1 MEYDPSVATACDDRR
16 RRKGNRKR
24 NVIYF
29 NPPYSKTIKTN
40 IGRVFLNII
49 REEFSKGHP
58 LYPVINKNNIK
69 MSYRCMPNMSQ
80 QINRHNKKL
89 LSKDTVKK
97 NVANV
102 TLASDDNNGLESFSN
117 NNNTVAVIVT
127 LANDDHVTMIRDHR
141 EVSSEEATQ
150 SSNNNTAAS
159 PDVTSV
165 SDDQATPANNN
176 KTCNCSKANRS
187 TCPLKGN
194 CLVCCLVYR
203 ATVTR
208 MDNCNCETYT
218 GVTAGT
224 FKCRWYGHCHDMTHR
239 PDEEHQGTTLSN
251 HVWKLKDQSV
261 QYKIDW
267 AVVTKSADF
276 NPATGIC
283 RVCLEEKFFIMF
295 CPEGA
300 TLNQRSEFFTH
311 CRHFHKFLLAPP
323 PPKKTTQKKR
333 KAPNR

>member
-1 MEYDPSVATACDDRR
+1 MNSVA
-16 RRKGNRKR
+16 
-24 NVIYF
+24 V
-29 NPPYSKTIKTN
+29 S
-40 IGRVFLNII
+40 
-49 REEFSKGHP
+49 
-58 LYPVINKNNIK
+58 
-69 MSYRCMPNMSQ
+69 
-80 QINRHNKKL
+80 
-89 LSKDTVKK
+89 
-97 NVANV
+97 V
-102 TLASDDNNGLESFSN
+102 TLVSDDQ
-117 NNNTVAVIVT
+117 
-127 LANDDHVTMIRDHR
+127 VTMIR
-141 EVSSEEATQ
+141 EVSSQEATQ
-150 SSNNNTAAS
+150 ANIRVGS

-165 SDDQATPANNN
+165 SDDQAEPANNN

-208 MDNCNCETYT
+208 LDNCNCETYT

-239 PDEEHQGTTLSN
+239 PSEEHKGTTLSN
-251 HVWKLKDQSV
+251 YIWKLKDQDI
-261 QYKIDW
+261 QYSLDW
-267 AVVTKSADF
+267 DVVTKSADY

-323 PPKKTTQKKR
+323 PPKQSTQTRKR
-333 KAPNR
+333 KAPSR